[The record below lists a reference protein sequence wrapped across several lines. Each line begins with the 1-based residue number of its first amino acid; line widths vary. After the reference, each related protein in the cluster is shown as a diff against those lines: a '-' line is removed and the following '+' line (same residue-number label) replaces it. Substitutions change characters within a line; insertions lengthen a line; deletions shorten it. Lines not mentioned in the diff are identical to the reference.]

1 MRDSKTNKPE
11 DKGND
16 LFYDYFKDSLKEH
29 QMPVDNQSWDIINS
43 GLNPRRKKRL
53 WITMISSAAAA
64 VILLFIL
71 FGTNLINKN
80 PEAKLSDNINNNIET
95 KINDNSSLRSVSKT
109 QSDLFTQIKEKP
121 ASDETLLSNKYNIPI
136 RVKADVLKKFKYT
149 GHENENKSIRTKN
162 SNDSVAANNNIGETL
177 YSAVSNKNSEV
188 NNKTADSIK
197 KVSTYYDPS
206 EINKK
211 YDNLLLAYEPKG
223 NNKWEI
229 SAEMGISKLK
239 SESQYYDGRIM
250 LAESSIINPDNL
262 LMGFSNNPE
271 VAEYAPPVS
280 IGIMA
285 RKRISPILGFETGLV
300 YSYLSTSFTDKN
312 NHHYSANL
320 TLHYLGVPVN
330 LIADIFSVKNILKIY
345 TSAGPMIE
353 KGIKSEFNERNSI
366 FRQSARDVGII
377 NGVQLSANA
386 SLGLSYKFY
395 DKWNFYLEPKISYYF
410 DNNQPTSIRTE
421 KRTILGINS
430 GFRYDF

>member
-16 LFYDYFKDSLKEH
+16 LFYDYFKDSLKDH
-29 QMPVDNQSWDIINS
+29 QMPVDDQSWDIINA
-43 GLNPRRKKRL
+43 GFNPRKKKGL

-71 FGTNLINKN
+71 FGTGLNNKN
-80 PEAKLSDNINNNIET
+80 TDTKLSDNVSNNVET
-95 KINDNSSLRSVSKT
+95 KIDNSLSLSGGNKM
-109 QSDLFTQIKEKP
+109 QSNLLSQTNESP
-121 ASDETLLSNKYNIPI
+121 ASDVTLLSNKYNAQI
-136 RVKADVLKKFKYT
+136 RRKADLLSKLNHKNYKIKNNSIAINNPGDSVVANVKAS
-149 GHENENKSIRTKN
+149 ENLYAEVSNEDSGENNKST
-162 SNDSVAANNNIGETL
+162 DSANKAA
-177 YSAVSNKNSEV
+177 
-188 NNKTADSIK
+188 
-197 KVSTYYDPS
+197 TYYGSS

-211 YDNLLLAYEPKG
+211 YDDIVLAYEPKE

-250 LAESSIINPDNL
+250 LSGSSIVNPENL
-262 LMGFSNNPE
+262 LMGVSNNPE

-280 IGIMA
+280 IGILA
-285 RKRISPILGFETGLV
+285 RKRINPMLGFETGIV

-345 TSAGPMIE
+345 ASAGPMIE
-353 KGIKSEFNERNSI
+353 KGIKSEFNERNAI
-366 FRQSARDVGII
+366 IRQSARDVGII
-377 NGVQLSANA
+377 NGFQLSANA